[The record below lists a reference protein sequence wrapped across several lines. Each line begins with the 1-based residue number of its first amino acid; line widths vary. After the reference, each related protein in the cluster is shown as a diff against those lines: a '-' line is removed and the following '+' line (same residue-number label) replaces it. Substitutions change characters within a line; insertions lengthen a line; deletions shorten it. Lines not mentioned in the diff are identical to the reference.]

1 MEEDLILGD
10 EEDAIEDELYFENV
24 QGYTYTEFIGA
35 SCDAL
40 NCIESGNYMTREDAE
55 KAQEIK
61 RLSLEML
68 EYCVKKMHGMLFTN
82 DIDC

>member
-24 QGYTYTEFIGA
+24 EGYTYTEFISA

-40 NCIESGNYMTREDAE
+40 ATIESGNYMTREDAE

-68 EYCVKKMHGMLFTN
+68 EYCVKKMHNLLFN
-82 DIDC
+82 SDIDC

>member
-1 MEEDLILGD
+1 MEEDLIFGD

-24 QGYTYTEFIGA
+24 QGYTYTEFIAA

-40 NCIESGNYMTREDAE
+40 TTIESGNYMTREDAE
-55 KAQEIK
+55 KAQEVK

-68 EYCVKKMHGMLFTN
+68 HYCVKKMHDMLYN
-82 DIDC
+82 SDISI

>member
-10 EEDAIEDELYFENV
+10 EEEAIEEGIYFENV
-24 QGYTYTEFIGA
+24 QGYTYTEYIGA
-35 SCDAL
+35 SCDTL
-40 NCIESGNYMTREDAE
+40 NCIESGNFMTREDSE

-68 EYCVKKMHGMLFTN
+68 HYCVKKMHGMLFID
-82 DIDC
+82 DISI

>member
-10 EEDAIEDELYFENV
+10 EDDAIEDELYFENV
-24 QGYTYTEFIGA
+24 QGYTYTEFIAA
-35 SCDAL
+35 SCDTL
-40 NCIESGNYMTREDAE
+40 NCIESGNFMTREDAE

-68 EYCVKKMHGMLFTN
+68 EYCVKKMHGMLFID
-82 DIDC
+82 DIAD

>member
-10 EEDAIEDELYFENV
+10 EEDAIEEDLYFENV
-24 QGYTYTEFIGA
+24 QGYTYTEFISA

-55 KAQEIK
+55 KANEIK
-61 RLSLEML
+61 RLSIEML
-68 EYCVKKMHGMLFTN
+68 HYCVKKMHDMLYTN
-82 DIDC
+82 DIA